1 MDHHKIPPSKYCLQ
15 WSLPCKCCRGTT
27 HYSPTMQRQRR
38 DSMNQIQMKQNLQ
51 RAPLDSPCMMKVHKM
66 RSAVTALT
74 ELFDGGTEHHVS
86 ADCLS
91 DLGVI
96 HKSKGVNMQNWM
108 CHYILPAPWTT
119 KHQFR
124 MLHANTN
131 IDIKNKRSRNVIF
144 PINKLK

>member
-1 MDHHKIPPSKYCLQ
+1 
-15 WSLPCKCCRGTT
+15 
-27 HYSPTMQRQRR
+27 
-38 DSMNQIQMKQNLQ
+38 MNQIQMKQNLQ

-74 ELFDGGTEHHVS
+74 ELFDAGTEHHVS

-108 CHYILPAPWTT
+108 CHYIPPCSE
-119 KHQFR
+119 KCQEFQNQHH
-124 MLHANTN
+124 LHLALLNGFGTCEMV
-131 IDIKNKRSRNVIF
+131 S
-144 PINKLK
+144 LTL